1 MNTNSSNTKSLLGEL
16 TGSVNTD
23 HGGMTFA
30 DLVVILLDL
39 VLLVYTAWRSYDFL
53 STTVPDGWQML
64 AMIGLW
70 GLDIGAIAWSLVWI
84 FGSTGK
90 FQNWTAMAF
99 FVIDMAGVALTGLTD
114 SLMYGS
120 EGGAMTDTLTS
131 VTTIAI
137 PLVVFG
143 NVVAGFIYH
152 MTSPQT
158 KARRQAREAE
168 AAHRTRME
176 EVRSMDRDM
185 EHAEAYLLARQDM
198 LEKATLLAEIK
209 VAQDQVERQTQMALR
224 DKMKVHGIQN
234 ATDST
239 AEQGKVGILKA
250 RLSQLTAQLG
260 QSRQD
265 SDSQVCAICTRLAAS
280 LTPIE
285 LEGIQRD
292 VCPDCK
298 KTLDERANLE
308 LLPVPASGD
317 HSQTPLNGGHSTNP

>member
-1 MNTNSSNTKSLLGEL
+1 MNTNSSNTKSLPGEL
-16 TGSVNTD
+16 TGSVDTD

-158 KARRQAREAE
+158 KDRR
-168 AAHRTRME
+168 
-176 EVRSMDRDM
+176 
-185 EHAEAYLLARQDM
+185 
-198 LEKATLLAEIK
+198 K
-209 VAQDQVERQTQMALR
+209 
-224 DKMKVHGIQN
+224 
-234 ATDST
+234 
-239 AEQGKVGILKA
+239 
-250 RLSQLTAQLG
+250 
-260 QSRQD
+260 
-265 SDSQVCAICTRLAAS
+265 
-280 LTPIE
+280 
-285 LEGIQRD
+285 
-292 VCPDCK
+292 
-298 KTLDERANLE
+298 
-308 LLPVPASGD
+308 
-317 HSQTPLNGGHSTNP
+317 